1 MSGGARPARR
11 GDGRPG
17 AAIFRSDVSGYSVS
31 PAQQKEYE
39 CAESGVGEPPRRHFR
54 KADALISPSIRSD
67 SIGPGRAAR
76 LCAAA
81 GLSLLLAGC
90 QMFAGLGEDSV
101 RESAFRPS
109 ERPMTVDTVSR
120 NDRLAELAR
129 AQHPRI
135 LATYGGEYSDP
146 KLERMVAKVVGSLTT
161 VSSNPTQAYRITIL
175 NSPNVNAFA
184 LPGGYLYVTRGL
196 LALAND
202 SAELAA
208 VIAHEMGHVTA
219 NHGVQRQQKEAEEAV
234 ATKVAT
240 DILGASPTAKVAV
253 IRGKLRLA
261 QFSRN
266 QELEADAI
274 GIRASGLAGFD
285 PNAAG
290 RFLQS
295 MAAYSDFRA
304 ISGATDPS
312 LDFLASHPN
321 TPQRIELAHRHA
333 LQFGSAA
340 SGRRDRDSF
349 LEGIDG
355 LLFGDTPEEGFVR
368 GNTFTHPRLG
378 ISFSVPDGFVID
390 NSAVAVTATGPGDMA
405 IRFDGVVVDPDTP
418 LTDYVRSG
426 WVAGLDNG
434 SVRAERINGNDAAI
448 ARARAEGWQ
457 FDITVI
463 RAGGQVYRLLTA
475 APLGNASLDAVAASV
490 GGSFRTLTAADK
502 ASLKP
507 LRIRVVTV
515 KPGQTA
521 GSIAASMVGVN
532 RKLELFQLL
541 NALPKGATV
550 SAGDKVKIITDR

>member
-1 MSGGARPARR
+1 MPCN
-11 GDGRPG
+11 RPG
-17 AAIFRSDVSGYSVS
+17 TG
-31 PAQQKEYE
+31 P
-39 CAESGVGEPPRRHFR
+39 
-54 KADALISPSIRSD
+54 
-67 SIGPGRAAR
+67 IGLDRAAR

-81 GLSLLLAGC
+81 GLSLLLTGC
-90 QMFAGLGEDSV
+90 QMLPGLGEDPV

-109 ERPMTVDTVSR
+109 DRPVTVDTVSR
-120 NDRLAELAR
+120 NDRMAELAR

-146 KLERMVAKVVGSLTT
+146 RLERMVAKVVGSLTT
-161 VSSNPTQAYRITIL
+161 VSGNPGQTYRITIL

-219 NHGVQRQQKEAEEAV
+219 NHGLQRQQKEAEEAV

-240 DILGASPTAKVAV
+240 DILGGSPTAKAAV

-274 GIRASGLAGFD
+274 GIQASGLAGYD
-285 PNAAG
+285 PYAAG

-295 MAAYSDFRA
+295 MASYSDFRS
-304 ISGATDPS
+304 ISGATDAS

-321 TPQRIELAHRHA
+321 APQRIELAQRHA
-333 LQFGSAA
+333 RQFGSPGN
-340 SGRRDRDSF
+340 GRRDRDPF
-349 LEGIDG
+349 LQGIDG

-368 GNTFTHPRLG
+368 GNTFTHPRLA
-378 ISFSVPDGFVID
+378 ISFSVPDGFIID

-405 IRFDGVVVDPDTP
+405 IRFDGVAIEPDTP
-418 LTDYVRSG
+418 LTEYVRSG
-426 WVAGLDNG
+426 WVAGLDEG
-434 SVRAERINGNDAAI
+434 SVRAVRINGNDAAV

-457 FDITVI
+457 FNITVI

-475 APLGNASLDAVAASV
+475 APLGNASLDAVSASV
-490 GGSFRTLTAADK
+490 GGSFRSLTAADK
-502 ASLKP
+502 AALKP

-515 KPGQTA
+515 RPGQTA
-521 GSIAASMVGVN
+521 GSIAASMAGVD
-532 RKLELFQLL
+532 RELELFQLL
-541 NALPKGATV
+541 NALPKGGTV